1 MNNKEQSNGV
11 LPTVIALA
19 VMLVCTFLFLTV
31 FFVYKRIWMEKK
43 RKKERDSYIT
53 CEEEFQMFTA
63 SRETGTGSRNV
74 APSGQSIGNGDRARK
89 IMTV

>member
-1 MNNKEQSNGV
+1 MKTFAFFSSKEQSNGV

-43 RKKERDSYIT
+43 RKKERGIL
-53 CEEEFQMFTA
+53 FFI
-63 SRETGTGSRNV
+63 V
-74 APSGQSIGNGDRARK
+74 
-89 IMTV
+89 

>member
-1 MNNKEQSNGV
+1 
-11 LPTVIALA
+11 
-19 VMLVCTFLFLTV
+19 
-31 FFVYKRIWMEKK
+31 
-43 RKKERDSYIT
+43 
-53 CEEEFQMFTA
+53 MFTA